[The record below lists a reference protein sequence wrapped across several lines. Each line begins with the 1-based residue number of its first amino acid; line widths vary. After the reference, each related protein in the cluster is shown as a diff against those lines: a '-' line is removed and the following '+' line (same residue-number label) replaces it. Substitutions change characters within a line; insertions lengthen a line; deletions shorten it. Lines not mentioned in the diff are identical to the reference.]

1 MRQVPCQSQWSDG
14 LYHVSAISLILCSF
28 SRCQEMPCLVFF
40 DSRKSKES
48 EKGKYRSVKLSP
60 FFSFI
65 FGVLGNFLPV
75 ISGQAMASFRMT
87 YTGNYTLPNQNLS
100 FYIVY
105 RSWLVFTVN
114 NNKKIIIQLF
124 HSSKNSPLA
133 FYPGAMLDNIK
144 KNIKK
149 THRRMWHCLERKI
162 VKEVAL
168 FRCYLLYTS
177 IDLAD
182 WLWWSLITVNRW
194 CSM

>member
-1 MRQVPCQSQWSDG
+1 

-60 FFSFI
+60 FFFP
-65 FGVLGNFLPV
+65 FFWGVLGNFLPV

-149 THRRMWHCLERKI
+149 THRRMWH
-162 VKEVAL
+162 
-168 FRCYLLYTS
+168 
-177 IDLAD
+177 
-182 WLWWSLITVNRW
+182 WWSLITVNRW